1 MKANHIELVY
11 PIFIA
16 YQKQATFS
24 YEKSIESC
32 VQKINNELLK
42 SPVIPVVKI
51 NLNIFVMLL
60 PVGDSN
66 KLKEEVIKWIETK
79 EPLI

>member
-1 MKANHIELVY
+1 M
-11 PIFIA
+11 
-16 YQKQATFS
+16 
-24 YEKSIESC
+24 
-32 VQKINNELLK
+32 QKINNELLK